1 MNQPDGNFEHGIQ
14 GDPIRK
20 DNLNRLIIIKYTIKK
35 IKKKV
40 EWSRKKQQRERLT
53 KARSISTLG
62 GRGNPKLANE

>member
-40 EWSRKKQQRERLT
+40 EWSRKKQQRE
-53 KARSISTLG
+53 G
-62 GRGNPKLANE
+62 